1 MRSLAVAAV
10 MLACMVICMF
20 SYGARAAE
28 FNVTPNGENAAPLTK
43 LSADEGTEFVK
54 EYYAALSRVD
64 IPAVVAKFAETVDY
78 EGEGQ
83 RDRSYIRS
91 DLEKYVARWPIL
103 SFKPEATTVSPKKTA
118 VQLSRSICPT
128 RSQMIQRQR
137 RDTAQIIG
145 Y

>member
-1 MRSLAVAAV
+1 MKSVTKANSAMRNLTVAAAT
-10 MLACMVICMF
+10 LSCMVICMF

-28 FNVTPNGENAAPLTK
+28 FNLTPNQENAAPLTK

-91 DLEKYVARWPIL
+91 DLEKYVARFHTI
-103 SFKPEATTVSPKKTA
+103 A
-118 VQLSRSICPT
+118 QLFGNKIVAYESINEPNDWQGGAGAAFHP
-128 RSQMIQRQR
+128 R
-137 RDTAQIIG
+137 
-145 Y
+145 